1 MPVEKSRFPL
11 IRIQKALQ
19 LMVILH
25 LADGIV
31 DQSGDEEFANA
42 LLKSNFRVVLQ
53 SNLAMP
59 IRLAHNNVHEIYEMV
74 ILNQRGFV
82 AKEGRINRYLVVLAL
97 DKENILAAIG
107 DDLDPGMVLFE
118 IMQYI

>member
-1 MPVEKSRFPL
+1 MPVEKSVIPL
-11 IRIQKALQ
+11 AKIQEALE
-19 LMVILH
+19 LKVLLH
-25 LADGIV
+25 LADGV
-31 DQSGDEEFANA
+31 VNQCGDEEIANA

-59 IRLAHNNVHEIYEMV
+59 VRLAHEIYEMV

-82 AKEGRINRYLVVLAL
+82 AKEGRSNRYLVVLSL
-97 DKENILAAIG
+97 DEANILAAIG

-118 IMQYI
+118 LMQYT

>member
-11 IRIQKALQ
+11 TRIQKALQ
-19 LMVILH
+19 LTVILH
-25 LADGIV
+25 LADGMV
-31 DQSGDEEFANA
+31 DQSGDEEIASA

-59 IRLAHNNVHEIYEMV
+59 IRLAHKDVHEIYEMV

-97 DKENILAAIG
+97 DKENVLAAIG

-118 IMQYI
+118 IMQYV